1 MLKIYD
7 PGIRITVEGITLEI
21 CIESWNF

>member
-7 PGIRITVEGITLEI
+7 PGIRITVEGITL
-21 CIESWNF
+21 